1 MGLVFRG
8 VQWGT
13 SHWMRYLQNLPLLEG
28 RLPGSLSYS
37 LETCGKV
44 VPCIS
49 VFPWQPLWTWTAIGF
64 LKEIFFFFS
73 HFRGLAPQL
82 PPVFSFALPQFSALT
97 DYWPL
102 SRLDRALSQEIQR
115 KRLLPSLFSSDH
127 CTHMA
132 PVFTHHSKIEVWW
145 GVLPFHTTTSVLAY
159 CQIVTFDRYIFFISS
174 LLRKVPHRNTVRR
187 TEPLLCGDHC
197 ELWWVWFGDTA
208 GEKIQARL
216 MTAWVQTGSCSPS
229 SPRSGLCLTL
239 GFTSSLLLFIMKT
252 CAQKTSVMI

>member
-13 SHWMRYLQNLPLLEG
+13 SHWMRYLQNPVLLEG
-28 RLPGSLSYS
+28 RLLGSLSYS

-49 VFPWQPLWTWTAIGF
+49 VFPWQPLWTWIAIGF
-64 LKEIFFFFS
+64 LKEIFFFS
-73 HFRGLAPQL
+73 HFRGLAPPTSSCIFL
-82 PPVFSFALPQFSALT
+82 CT
-97 DYWPL
+97 PL

-115 KRLLPSLFSSDH
+115 KHLLPGLFSSDH
-127 CTHMA
+127 RAHMA

-197 ELWWVWFGDTA
+197 ELWWVWFGDRA

-216 MTAWVQTGSCSPS
+216 MSAWVQTGSCSPS
-229 SPRSGLCLTL
+229 PPRSGHCLTL
-239 GFTSSLLLFIMKT
+239 GFTSSL
-252 CAQKTSVMI
+252 